1 MFSLPSPDTVKMNR
15 KSVIFWT
22 DSDSTDIGLLI
33 KYYYLSEG
41 SPPPPP
47 PCVCVCVLVFTH
59 VQTLTDSSA
68 SGRFCPLVNLN
79 GNKETVNSDKK

>member
-1 MFSLPSPDTVKMNR
+1 MFSLPSPDIVKMNR

-41 SPPPPP
+41 SPPPLFV
-47 PCVCVCVLVFTH
+47 CVCVCVCVCVGVH
-59 VQTLTDSSA
+59 ACADTD
-68 SGRFCPLVNLN
+68 
-79 GNKETVNSDKK
+79 